1 MPGVLI
7 LDHFPC
13 EFDGESYYIS
23 EIDAARVEY
32 PGDGDVVS
40 IRIIPDNSLNNLKYG
55 DTTLFLTFNDARLLA
70 QAILSVAFEG
80 VRGPQAWGRDGLGT
94 MGLTWDAAHE
104 TADPE
109 PPDLLAMGQAFIN
122 ELADPEPT
130 DLLGAEPETGRLPA
144 DPRPG
149 YTKLGELLAFPDEHS
164 FEPMDTDA
172 LERVDAGGTEGIIK
186 AMEGG
191 LA

>member
-1 MPGVLI
+1 MPGVL
-7 LDHFPC
+7 LRDHFPC

-23 EIDAARVEY
+23 EIDATRVEY

-55 DTTLFLTFNDARLLA
+55 DTTLFLTFNDAHLLA

-80 VRGPQAWGRDGLGT
+80 VRGGVMPIPLAP
-94 MGLTWDAAHE
+94 
-104 TADPE
+104 ADPE
-109 PPDLLAMGQAFIN
+109 PP
-122 ELADPEPT
+122 

-144 DPRPG
+144 DPRSMPVID
-149 YTKLGELLAFPDEHS
+149 PDDLPQAWGVVFAGQDPEQ
-164 FEPMDTDA
+164 FTPLNTDA
-172 LERVDAGGTEGIIK
+172 LPRVDAGGTDGIIK
-186 AMEGG
+186 AMDGG

>member
-1 MPGVLI
+1 MPGVL
-7 LDHFPC
+7 LRDHFPC

-80 VRGPQAWGRDGLGT
+80 VHVPPRIGTGRGWLPRAPLA
-94 MGLTWDAAHE
+94 DAVAE
-104 TADPE
+104 PE
-109 PPDLLAMGQAFIN
+109 PP
-122 ELADPEPT
+122 

-144 DPRPG
+144 DPRVIPG
-149 YTKLGELLAFPDEHS
+149 NNKDDDRLPIGWETYSSGSRDFT
-164 FEPMDTDA
+164 PMDTDA